1 MKRYNNLLED
11 TLPQRYE
18 QDIKKY
24 RYKVHFNFFII
35 VSLII
40 LIIWAVYSY
49 EKALSQKVNDS
60 NKDIVT
66 TELTEKTIEQ
76 HIGEAILYPAKE
88 INDSILYAYLEEINA
103 WYPDILLAQAKIESA
118 SYTSTVFK
126 KANNLYGMKQV
137 YSRFHCQT
145 SSFNSYGGYDSWKL
159 SVLDRVLY
167 DLFVFDS
174 IKPERDIYLKQL
186 RNYAESQNYI
196 EIINKVINSNAAKN
210 ETENPE
216 NTN

>member
-11 TLPQRYE
+11 TLPQKYE

-24 RYKVHFNFFII
+24 RYKIHYTYFII
-35 VSLII
+35 VLLII
-40 LIIWAVYSY
+40 LIVC
-49 EKALSQKVNDS
+49 ETALSQKSNNS
-60 NKDIVT
+60 NKEQIT

-76 HIGEAILYPAKE
+76 HIGEAILYPTKE

-103 WYPDILLAQAKIESA
+103 WYPDILLAQAKVESG

-145 SSFNSYGGYDSWKL
+145 GSYNSYGGYDSWKL

-174 IKPERDIYLKQL
+174 IKPEREVYLKQL

-196 EIINKVINSNAAKN
+196 ETINKVINSNSVNN
-210 ETENPE
+210 ESKNPE
-216 NTN
+216 ITN